1 MKNKEELVEEL
12 AEEYINSALPLGHKR
27 CSSNL
32 LQELQKVAFLAGYEA
47 NIRKLDELSSDA
59 KIPAKWLEI
68 EKKPP
73 HRPGPYLCVFV
84 RPRHDRLNKER
95 PPQSPQEYNAAIQIG
110 HWTAERMYEPS
121 PDGGYYDIQPQY
133 YMYLDQFIEDAR
145 LMQFEK
151 DSAKEKNNV
160 D

>member
-47 NIRKLDELSSDA
+47 
-59 KIPAKWLEI
+59 
-68 EKKPP
+68 
-73 HRPGPYLCVFV
+73 
-84 RPRHDRLNKER
+84 
-95 PPQSPQEYNAAIQIG
+95 AIQGRFGEIDVLN
-110 HWTAERMYEPS
+110 EFNE
-121 PDGGYYDIQPQY
+121 GGEQD
-133 YMYLDQFIEDAR
+133 
-145 LMQFEK
+145 
-151 DSAKEKNNV
+151 V